1 MILGTENV
9 GMTLRIATTVVPV
22 AVYFLVLG
30 LLNSRRHPQ
39 ILSGRMDFALMVTAL
54 SPVFILP
61 ALQYVGASL
70 LTVLAM
76 ISVLAAAILVLAPRG
91 GSWVIYNLPAAEAR
105 KAVIR
110 ALDEMGVRFQARGQ
124 AIRIEEPQTTLIIR
138 SFSLLRN
145 VSLHLD
151 VHEADLA
158 RRLERRL
165 SRNLGRLEAET
176 SPMAVSFLLV
186 ATAML
191 VAPLSM
197 VAHRVPEIV
206 RILTDL
212 L

>member
-1 MILGTENV
+1 MILGVENV
-9 GMTLRIATTVVPV
+9 GMALRIATMVVPV

-39 ILSGRMDFALMVTAL
+39 LLSGRMDFALMVTAL

-61 ALQYVGASL
+61 ALQYVGPSW

-76 ISVLAAAILVLAPRG
+76 ISVLAAGIVVLAPRG
-91 GSWVIYNLPAAEAR
+91 GSWVIYNLPPAEAR
-105 KAVIR
+105 KAVLR
-110 ALDEMGVRFQARGQ
+110 ALDELGVRFQEQGRT
-124 AIRIEEPQTTLIIR
+124 IRIEDPQTTLTIR

-151 VHEADLA
+151 PYDGDLSA
-158 RRLERRL
+158 RLERRL
-165 SRNLGRLEAET
+165 SRMLGRLNAET
-176 SPMAVSFLLV
+176 SPTAVSFLLV